1 MNPIWLSRTAAAALA
16 LTLVASGA
24 QAASVEAGRKL
35 AERNCAACH
44 AIGVEGASGNPRSPT
59 LRDLY
64 KRYPMARVE
73 EQLREGMLAGH
84 RSMPRMRF
92 SDRQLDDLIAY
103 LRSIQ
108 LPNRQP
114 PAI

>member
-1 MNPIWLSRTAAAALA
+1 MNTGMISRAAVTVMAALLA
-16 LTLVASGA
+16 VSAA
-24 QAASVEAGRKL
+24 QAASVDAGRRL
-35 AERNCAACH
+35 AERNCAMCH
-44 AIGVEGASGNPRSPT
+44 AIGVAGESANPRSPT

-64 KRYPMARVE
+64 RRYPLGRVE

-84 RSMPRMRF
+84 RSMPRMQF

-108 LPNRQP
+108 LPNRKP
-114 PAI
+114 PQI